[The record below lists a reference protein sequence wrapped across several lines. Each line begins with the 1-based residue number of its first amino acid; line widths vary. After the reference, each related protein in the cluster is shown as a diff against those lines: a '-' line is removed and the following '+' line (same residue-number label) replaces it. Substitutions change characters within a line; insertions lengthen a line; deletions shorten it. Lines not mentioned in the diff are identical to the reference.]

1 MRYFDHKLVGALA
14 LSTLLAACGGG
25 GGGGSTPAAAPT
37 GGTDNTGG
45 ATGGTDNSGGATG
58 GTGGG
63 TDLGISGSGAPI
75 ALGTIDA
82 FGSIF
87 VNGVEFDTSNA
98 EIIVDGQVSSED
110 DLNVGM
116 VVTVQGTI
124 NEDGVTGV
132 ADVVI
137 FDDEVQGPIEN
148 IVVDPS
154 GEFATITVLGIDI
167 VVERV
172 ATVFENTTFDTLAL
186 GDVVEVSGFPEGLLD
201 LRATFVEKKA
211 DFVEGESEIEIKGT
225 VANVTDSTFELRGY
239 TVTYT
244 DADVSEVRDSTII
257 DGMFVEVKG
266 TLSGTDI
273 TATKVESEDRIED
286 KFEDDDEFKVQGT
299 IRNYIS
305 DSDFE
310 VNGVKVDATNAVFK
324 PSSLILADGLAVE
337 IEGTWADSVLIA
349 KEIEGRRGE
358 IEIEGPVGGLS
369 ADDNTITIS
378 LVNGDITLV
387 VDNRTMYD
395 DDTDAVSR
403 MSFTDLAIGDFL
415 EIEAYDD
422 GVQLVAT
429 RVDRDD
435 LDDEKLQGPVE
446 SFNAELNITVL
457 GVTYSTEGAKF
468 EGRNGRDVDAATFYA
483 DLLIGDYV
491 KIKDKELADGI
502 ADEVEIEGGD
512 DDGDDD

>member
-1 MRYFDHKLVGALA
+1 MRFIDRKLVGAA
-14 LSTLLAACGGG
+14 LLTGLLVACGGG
-25 GGGGSTPAAAPT
+25 GGGGSTPAPAPT

-45 ATGGTDNSGGATG
+45 ATGGTDNTGGATG
-58 GTGGG
+58 GTDGG

-87 VNGVEFDTSNA
+87 VNGVEFDTTNA
-98 EIIVDGQVSSED
+98 EIIVDGQVSTED

-124 NEDGVTGV
+124 NEDGVTGT

-148 IVVDPS
+148 IVVDAS

-167 VVERV
+167 IVERV
-172 ATVFENTTFDTLAL
+172 ATVFENTTFDTLAI
-186 GDVVEVSGFPEGLLD
+186 GDVVEISGFPEGVAD
-201 LRATFVEKKA
+201 LRATFLEKKA

-225 VANVTDSTFELRGY
+225 VANVTDSTFELKGY

-244 DADVSEVRDSTII
+244 DADLSEVTDSVIT

-266 TLSGTDI
+266 TLTGTEI
-273 TATKVESEDRIED
+273 TATKVETEDRIED

-299 IRNYIS
+299 IRNYVS
-305 DSDFE
+305 DAEFE
-310 VNGVKVDATNAVFK
+310 VNGVTVDATNAVFK
-324 PSSLILADGLAVE
+324 PSSLTLADGLAVE
-337 IEGTWADSVLIA
+337 IEGTWANSILVA
-349 KEIEGRRGE
+349 TEIEGRRGE
-358 IEIEGPVGGLS
+358 IEVEGPVGALS
-369 ADDNTITIS
+369 ADDKTITIS
-378 LVNGDITLV
+378 LVNGDITLMA
-387 VDNRTMYD
+387 DNRTMYD
-395 DDTDAVSR
+395 DDTDAVAR
-403 MSFTDLAIGDFL
+403 MGFADLAIGDFL

-422 GVQLVAT
+422 GTQLIAT

-457 GVTYSTEGAKF
+457 GVTYSTEGAEF
-468 EGRNGRDVDAATFYA
+468 SGRNGRDVDAATFYA

>member
-1 MRYFDHKLVGALA
+1 MRFIDRKLVGAA
-14 LSTLLAACGGG
+14 LLTGLLVACGGG
-25 GGGGSTPAAAPT
+25 GGGGSTPAPAPT

-45 ATGGTDNSGGATG
+45 ATGGTDNTGGATG
-58 GTGGG
+58 GTDGG

-87 VNGVEFDTSNA
+87 VNGVECDTTNA
-98 EIIVDGQVSSED
+98 EIIVDGQVSTED

-124 NEDGVTGV
+124 NEDGVTGT

-148 IVVDPS
+148 IVVDAS

-167 VVERV
+167 IVERV
-172 ATVFENTTFDTLAL
+172 ATVFENTTFDTLAI
-186 GDVVEVSGFPEGLLD
+186 GDVVEISGFPEGVAD
-201 LRATFVEKKA
+201 LRATFLEKKA

-225 VANVTDSTFELRGY
+225 VANVTDSTFELKGY

-244 DADVSEVRDSTII
+244 DADLSEVTDSVIT

-266 TLSGTDI
+266 TLTGTEI
-273 TATKVESEDRIED
+273 TATKVETEDRIED

-299 IRNYIS
+299 IRNYVS
-305 DSDFE
+305 DAEFE
-310 VNGVKVDATNAVFK
+310 VNGVTVDATNAVFK
-324 PSSLILADGLAVE
+324 PSSLTLADGLAVE
-337 IEGTWADSVLIA
+337 IEGTWANSILVA
-349 KEIEGRRGE
+349 TEIEGRRGE
-358 IEIEGPVGGLS
+358 IEVEGPVGALS
-369 ADDNTITIS
+369 ADDKTITIS
-378 LVNGDITLV
+378 LVNGDITLMA
-387 VDNRTMYD
+387 DNRTMYD
-395 DDTDAVSR
+395 DDTDAVAR
-403 MSFTDLAIGDFL
+403 MGFADLAIGDFL

-422 GVQLVAT
+422 GTQLIAT

-457 GVTYSTEGAKF
+457 GVTYSTEGAEF
-468 EGRNGRDVDAATFYA
+468 SGRNGRDVDAATFYA

>member
-1 MRYFDHKLVGALA
+1 M
-14 LSTLLAACGGG
+14 
-25 GGGGSTPAAAPT
+25 
-37 GGTDNTGG
+37 
-45 ATGGTDNSGGATG
+45 
-58 GTGGG
+58 
-63 TDLGISGSGAPI
+63 
-75 ALGTIDA
+75 
-82 FGSIF
+82 
-87 VNGVEFDTSNA
+87 
-98 EIIVDGQVSSED
+98 
-110 DLNVGM
+110 
-116 VVTVQGTI
+116 
-124 NEDGVTGV
+124 
-132 ADVVI
+132 
-137 FDDEVQGPIEN
+137 
-148 IVVDPS
+148 
-154 GEFATITVLGIDI
+154 
-167 VVERV
+167 
-172 ATVFENTTFDTLAL
+172 
-186 GDVVEVSGFPEGLLD
+186 
-201 LRATFVEKKA
+201 
-211 DFVEGESEIEIKGT
+211 
-225 VANVTDSTFELRGY
+225 
-239 TVTYT
+239 
-244 DADVSEVRDSTII
+244 
-257 DGMFVEVKG
+257 
-266 TLSGTDI
+266 
-273 TATKVESEDRIED
+273 
-286 KFEDDDEFKVQGT
+286 
-299 IRNYIS
+299 
-305 DSDFE
+305 
-310 VNGVKVDATNAVFK
+310 
-324 PSSLILADGLAVE
+324 
-337 IEGTWADSVLIA
+337 LIA

-422 GVQLVAT
+422 GVQLIAT

-468 EGRNGRDVDAATFYA
+468 EGRNGRDVDTATFYA

>member
-1 MRYFDHKLVGALA
+1 MRFFDRKLVGVAL
-14 LSTLLAACGGG
+14 LMGLLVACGGG
-25 GGGGSTPAAAPT
+25 GGGGSTPAPAPT

-45 ATGGTDNSGGATG
+45 TTGGTDNTG
-58 GTGGG
+58 GTTGGTDGG

-87 VNGVEFDTSNA
+87 VNGVEFDTTNA
-98 EIIVDGQVSSED
+98 EIIVDGQVSTED

-116 VVTVQGTI
+116 VVTVQGSI
-124 NEDGVTGV
+124 NEDRVTGS

-137 FDDEVQGPIEN
+137 FDNELKGPIEN
-148 IVVDPS
+148 IVVDAS
-154 GEFATITVLGIDI
+154 GEFATITVLGIDVI
-167 VVERV
+167 VERV
-172 ATVFENTTFDTLAL
+172 ATVFENTTFDTLAV
-186 GDVVEVSGFPEGLLD
+186 GDLVEISGFPEGVAD
-201 LRATFVEKKA
+201 LRATFLEKKA

-225 VANVTDSTFELRGY
+225 VANVTDSTFELKGY
-239 TVTYT
+239 TVSYT
-244 DADVSEVRDSTII
+244 DADLSEVTDSTITN
-257 DGMFVEVKG
+257 DMFVEVRG
-266 TLSGTDI
+266 TLSGTEI
-273 TATKVESEDRIED
+273 IATKVETEDRIED

-299 IRNYIS
+299 IRNYVS
-305 DSDFE
+305 DAEFE
-310 VNGVKVDATNAVFK
+310 VNGVTVDATNAVFK
-324 PSSLILADGLAVE
+324 PSSLTLADGLTVE
-337 IEGTWADSVLIA
+337 IEGTWSNSILVAT
-349 KEIEGRRGE
+349 EIEGRRGE
-358 IEIEGPVGGLS
+358 IEVEGPVGALS

-378 LVNGDITLV
+378 LVNGDIMLT

-395 DDTDAVSR
+395 DDTDAVAR
-403 MSFTDLAIGDFL
+403 MGFADLAIGDFL

-422 GVQLVAT
+422 GTQLLAT

-457 GVTYSTEGAKF
+457 GVTYSTEGAEF
-468 EGRNGRDVDAATFYA
+468 SGRNGEDVDAATFYA

>member
-1 MRYFDHKLVGALA
+1 MRFIDRKLVGAA
-14 LSTLLAACGGG
+14 LLTGLLVACGGG
-25 GGGGSTPAAAPT
+25 GGGGSTPAPAPT

-45 ATGGTDNSGGATG
+45 ATGGTDNTGGATG
-58 GTGGG
+58 GTDGG

-87 VNGVEFDTSNA
+87 VNGVEFDTTNA
-98 EIIVDGQVSSED
+98 EIIVDGQVSTED

-124 NEDGVTGV
+124 NEDGVTGT

-148 IVVDPS
+148 IVVDAS

-167 VVERV
+167 IVERV
-172 ATVFENTTFDTLAL
+172 ATVFENTTFDTLAI
-186 GDVVEVSGFPEGLLD
+186 GDVVEISGFPEGVAD
-201 LRATFVEKKA
+201 LRATFLEKKA

-225 VANVTDSTFELRGY
+225 VANVTDSTFELKGY

-244 DADVSEVRDSTII
+244 DADLSEVTDSVIT

-266 TLSGTDI
+266 TLTGTEI
-273 TATKVESEDRIED
+273 TATKVETEDRIED

-299 IRNYIS
+299 IRNYVS
-305 DSDFE
+305 DAEFE
-310 VNGVKVDATNAVFK
+310 VNGVTVDATNAVFK
-324 PSSLILADGLAVE
+324 PSSLTLADGLAVE
-337 IEGTWADSVLIA
+337 IEGTWANSILVA
-349 KEIEGRRGE
+349 TEIEGRRGE
-358 IEIEGPVGGLS
+358 IEVEGPVGVLS
-369 ADDNTITIS
+369 ADDKTITIS
-378 LVNGDITLV
+378 LVNGDITLMA
-387 VDNRTMYD
+387 DNRTMYD
-395 DDTDAVSR
+395 DDTDAVAR
-403 MSFTDLAIGDFL
+403 MGFADLAIGDFL

-422 GVQLVAT
+422 GTQLIAT

-457 GVTYSTEGAKF
+457 GVTYSTEGAEF
-468 EGRNGRDVDAATFYA
+468 SGRNGRDVDAATFYA